1 MYIIFKRCHIKKE
14 KNSDSDDDTQFP
26 TKCVSLQPVYIRVI
40 IMNSTRQN
48 KIAALLQKELAN
60 IFIADGRNLYN
71 CMITVTKTTITS
83 DLSIARAYLSVY
95 MAPDK
100 EAIVAAIRANTKDIR
115 FRLGQRIRNQLRVV
129 PQLEFFLDDTLD
141 YIEHIDELL
150 KK

>member
-1 MYIIFKRCHIKKE
+1 MTSAIIISQKI
-14 KNSDSDDDTQFP
+14 
-26 TKCVSLQPVYIRVI
+26 VSLPLHNSLKHF
-40 IMNSTRQN
+40 MNTTRQN
-48 KIAALLQKELAN
+48 KIASLLQKELAN
-60 IFIADGRNLYN
+60 IFVADGRNLYN

-100 EAIVAAIRANTKDIR
+100 EAVIAAVRANTKDIR

>member
-1 MYIIFKRCHIKKE
+1 
-14 KNSDSDDDTQFP
+14 
-26 TKCVSLQPVYIRVI
+26 
-40 IMNSTRQN
+40 MNTTRQN

-60 IFIADGRNLYN
+60 IFVADGRNIYN
-71 CMITVTKTTITS
+71 CLITVTKTTITS

-100 EAIVAAIRANTKDIR
+100 ESIVAAVRANTKDIR